1 MESAVKLG
9 FERFI
14 GTFVVLLLSLS
25 SVAAAELIMV
35 EEAGCPWC
43 RQWNQEVGVIYDKTE
58 EGRAAPL
65 RRIDIHKAV
74 PAGLR
79 FASPPVYTPTFI
91 LVDRGEEVGRIEGY
105 PGEDFFWGLL
115 QNLLEK
121 LPARDRDARS

>member
-1 MESAVKLG
+1 MKLG
-9 FERFI
+9 WCW
-14 GTFVVLLLSLS
+14 TVATAVVLLLCLPSAS
-25 SVAAAELIMV
+25 AVELIMV

-43 RQWNQEVGVIYDKTE
+43 RQWNEEVGVIYDKTD

-74 PAGLR
+74 PADLQ

-91 LVDRGEEVGRIEGY
+91 LVDQGQEVGRIEGY

-115 QNLLEK
+115 QGLLK
-121 LPARDRDARS
+121 RLTARDGDAGS